1 MGHKEPN
8 TGKDF
13 VQLASKSG
21 KVQNIRQGKGSHV
34 IIEFE
39 DGTSAS
45 VPVHGNNELGKGIRH
60 KLLKIFKAA
69 GVIALLFLL
78 AMALYVTVV

>member
-13 VQLASKSG
+13 VQ
-21 KVQNIRQGKGSHV
+21 Q
-34 IIEFE
+34 
-39 DGTSAS
+39 
-45 VPVHGNNELGKGIRH
+45 
-60 KLLKIFKAA
+60 IFKAA

>member
-1 MGHKEPN
+1 MARKEPKS
-8 TGKDF
+8 GKDF
-13 VQLASKSG
+13 VQLARKSD

-34 IIEFE
+34 IVEFQ

-45 VPVHGNNELGKGIRH
+45 VPVHGNKQLGKGIRH

-69 GVIALLFLL
+69 GVIALFLL
-78 AMALYVTVV
+78 LVMALYVGIV